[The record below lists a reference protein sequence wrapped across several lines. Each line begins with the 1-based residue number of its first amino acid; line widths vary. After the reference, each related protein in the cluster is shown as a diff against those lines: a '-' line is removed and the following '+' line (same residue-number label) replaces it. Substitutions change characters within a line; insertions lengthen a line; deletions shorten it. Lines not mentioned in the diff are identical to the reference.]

1 MSKKQ
6 AKYIVHGLV
15 QGVGYRY
22 FVFRQAAS
30 LNLTGYAKN
39 LWDGTVEVVAEGDE
53 KNLETL
59 FEYLKTGPS
68 RSVVSKV
75 EKEYKE
81 FSGKFDHFEIY

>member
-6 AKYIVHGLV
+6 EKYIVHGFV

-22 FVFRQAAS
+22 FVLRKATS

-39 LWDGTVEVVAEGDE
+39 LWDGTVEIVAEGEEDA
-53 KNLETL
+53 LESL

-81 FSGKFDHFEIY
+81 FSGKFDRFDIF